1 MLYSTE
7 SCATREELTR
17 FLKTKYSSES
27 ALAAAWRQPVTF
39 DRITSGKWSGELSA
53 PAVDDLQA
61 FSVRMVERYFSV
73 LSKACKQ
80 ADPHHLNLGMR
91 WAGIPPQW
99 AVEGMKFFDVFS
111 LNCYCET
118 LPRDV
123 TEKIHSMLGIPVMVG
138 EYHFGALDVGLP
150 ASGIGRLKDQGG
162 TRQGLPEL
170 C

>member
-1 MLYSTE
+1 
-7 SCATREELTR
+7 
-17 FLKTKYSSES
+17 
-27 ALAAAWRQPVTF
+27 
-39 DRITSGKWSGELSA
+39 
-53 PAVDDLQA
+53 
-61 FSVRMVERYFSV
+61 MVERYFSV

-91 WAGIPPQW
+91 WRAGIPPQW

-150 ASGIGRLKDQGG
+150 ASGIGRLKEPGG
-162 TRQGLPEL
+162 TRQGLPETML
-170 C
+170 EDAAANPWCVGAHWFTLYDESALGRPDSKV